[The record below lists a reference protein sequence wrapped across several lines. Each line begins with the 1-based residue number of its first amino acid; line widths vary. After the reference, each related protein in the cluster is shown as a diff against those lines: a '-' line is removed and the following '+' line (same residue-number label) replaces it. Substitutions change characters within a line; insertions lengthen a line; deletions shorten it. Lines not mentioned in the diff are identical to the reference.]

1 MKVVVDNKIP
11 LIREAILSLADEVL
25 FLPGSEISNQAV
37 RDADALIV
45 RTRTRCD
52 RQLLQG
58 SRVQFIATATI
69 GFDHI
74 DTAYCREAGI
84 AWTNVPGCNA
94 ASVAQYLQSIFL
106 LLEKEK
112 GFNLR
117 ETTLGIVGVGHV
129 GTLVAQVAKRWGMR
143 VLLNDPPRQEREGLG
158 GFCSLQQLVEE
169 SDIITF
175 HVPLIR
181 EGAYRTYHLADDR
194 FFQSLRRQPLLINTS
209 RGEVVATEAIKRAL
223 GNGQIR
229 QAVLDVWENEPHI
242 DLDLLHHSY
251 IGTPHIAG
259 YSADGKANATRGAL
273 DALCRHFHLP
283 QRYTIEPPLPT
294 PNHIQ
299 APTLSEA
306 LLQIYNPH
314 RDSQA
319 LKAHPERFEQLRG
332 NYPLRREEGAYTI
345 TLNPES

>member
-25 FLPGSEISNQAV
+25 FLPGAEISNQAV

-112 GFNLR
+112 GFNLQ

-143 VLLNDPPRQEREGLG
+143 VLLNDRP
-158 GFCSLQQLVEE
+158 
-169 SDIITF
+169 
-175 HVPLIR
+175 
-181 EGAYRTYHLADDR
+181 Y
-194 FFQSLRRQPLLINTS
+194 
-209 RGEVVATEAIKRAL
+209 
-223 GNGQIR
+223 
-229 QAVLDVWENEPHI
+229 LD
-242 DLDLLHHSY
+242 
-251 IGTPHIAG
+251 
-259 YSADGKANATRGAL
+259 
-273 DALCRHFHLP
+273 
-283 QRYTIEPPLPT
+283 
-294 PNHIQ
+294 
-299 APTLSEA
+299 EA
-306 LLQIYNPH
+306 LE
-314 RDSQA
+314 D
-319 LKAHPERFEQLRG
+319 
-332 NYPLRREEGAYTI
+332 
-345 TLNPES
+345 